1 LKLIGAFLQLFFINA
16 LIAFRVRIKSNIII
30 IRGGGAG
37 GDGAGAGGRR
47 RRRRKSRLLFNIQ
60 NNERYITGEYARDA
74 NSGH

>member
-37 GDGAGAGGRR
+37 GDGAGGRR